1 MCRTLRGGR
10 ADAMTTFTPVAGKA
24 RSETAA
30 LAQTFFDL
38 SSNVPSRSIATSL
51 MIGRSV
57 WSAANASR
65 ALVSGMTE
73 ARSEDGSG
81 SPLLL
86 AVIRKVIG
94 DDRRL
99 RLS

>member
-10 ADAMTTFTPVAGKA
+10 AEAITTFTPVAGKQ
-24 RSETAA
+24 RSATAA

-51 MIGRSV
+51 MMGG
-57 WSAANASR
+57 WLANASS
-65 ALVSGMTE
+65 ALVSWVV
-73 ARSEDGSG
+73 AALAEDGSG
-81 SPLLL
+81 WASPLLL

-94 DDRRL
+94 DDPRL
-99 RLS
+99 LLS